1 MHTQRDGWPYKV
13 FSNHI
18 KVLQKILASGASGGI
33 TSGKTKTSKASA
45 RSRNLLVAPNWV
57 SQDMLRC
64 IKWMKD
70 VERCWKSQHPK
81 PAVYSTTLH
90 HLDVVRREAKWFN
103 DVQGGWVGMR
113 VNLHTSLDSFV
124 LLWKCVWMVKT
135 CVKRMQNL
143 AKQCKTSPFPRPCG
157 QRGKGILAGHLN
169 HSRARLQ
176 LHSAWGIETSLAPPI
191 ALPCSSIHWRHHCS
205 VKRLETAES
214 WTKTSASQAC
224 NFTGVSNLK
233 KIQQHQK

>member
-1 MHTQRDGWPYKV
+1 MNTNIKLVGSKLLKTQAWHLFPVDPFGQKHPKTPLLILLSRAVWVRKIRIRKLGSRQASPSIAKPWGPNIDRRIFVILWDSWESRHTQHDGWPYKV

-90 HLDVVRREAKWFN
+90 HLWCDEKQN
-103 DVQGGWVGMR
+103 GLMGMSR
-113 VNLHTSLDSFV
+113 DEGQPPHLIG
-124 LLWKCVWMVKT
+124 LLCAALKM
-135 CVKRMQNL
+135 R
-143 AKQCKTSPFPRPCG
+143 
-157 QRGKGILAGHLN
+157 LN
-169 HSRARLQ
+169 
-176 LHSAWGIETSLAPPI
+176 G
-191 ALPCSSIHWRHHCS
+191 
-205 VKRLETAES
+205 
-214 WTKTSASQAC
+214 
-224 NFTGVSNLK
+224 
-233 KIQQHQK
+233 